1 MDKHVYSEKIA
12 VIGVDG
18 FEPSLAKKFLSEGI
32 MPNLQK
38 FIEAG
43 SAREDLVLLGA
54 MPTVTPPQW
63 TTLATGAYPAT
74 HGITQ
79 FFNPSTERADGY
91 VYALDSR
98 LCLAEPLW
106 NVFAEEGKKT
116 LVWHWPGSSWPPTSE
131 SPNLTVV
138 DGTQPA
144 VINMGTAVVDWET
157 IILGDENIAE
167 PIFVAHDAPNNPGV
181 GCVITDLDDMI
192 ANENDHTA
200 INAVLGG
207 NSSIMKSVYLDDSDS
222 EISTLGQINLNVV
235 NSPIRPAHGWAN
247 APATAKEMIIIT
259 SNGFIR
265 RPCLI
270 LQNADGIYDT
280 VAIYK
285 SKKEANPLFTISK
298 QELKQ
303 YFIDDVNTGAAN
315 VTTSRAVCALEI
327 APDGSKVRL
336 WMSVA
341 YDLSSDKVW
350 HPKEFYKEITENV
363 GYVPCA
369 SLASGKNP
377 EYAEKLLVHAW
388 DSYCD
393 WQGKAL
399 TYCMDNGFEVIFSHL
414 HNVDAIGHQI
424 WHFANHREEWGNDEV
439 FYQNLIREVYKQ
451 TDKYLGQFLPYLKKD
466 WTIIIT
472 SDHGL
477 ISEENDPVTGMGEMR
492 NNGTV
497 MVDLGYTTL
506 VKDENGNNTR
516 AVDLSK
522 SKAVMNRMGYVNI
535 NLKGRY
541 PDGIVDPSEKDALE
555 TQIISDLYNYR
566 DPKTGRRTVAIALK
580 NKDAAVL
587 GLNGDRT
594 ADIVTFMEEDF
605 NVIHA
610 DSLSTQKGHFDT
622 SVSPIFVAAGK
633 GIKSNFITKRVI
645 RQVDVAPTIA
655 VLGGV
660 RMPEQCEGAPVYQ
673 IIEWD

>member
-1 MDKHVYSEKIA
+1 MNKYVYSDKIA

-32 MPNLQK
+32 MPNLK
-38 FIEAG
+38 SFIEAG

-106 NVFAEEGKKT
+106 NVFAEAGKKT

-144 VINMGTAVVDWET
+144 VINMGSAVVDWET
-157 IILGDENIAE
+157 IVLGDENIAE

-222 EISTLGQINLNVV
+222 EISTLGQINLNVA
-235 NSPIRPAHGWAN
+235 NSPIKPAHGWAN
-247 APATAKEMIIIT
+247 APESAKEMVIIT

-285 SKKEANPLFTISK
+285 SKKESSPLFTISK

-303 YFIDDVNTGAAN
+303 YFIDEVNTGSEN
-315 VTTSRAVCALEI
+315 IMTSRAVCALEI

-341 YDLSSDKVW
+341 YDLKSDKVW

-393 WQGKAL
+393 WQAKAL
-399 TYCMDNGFEVIFSHL
+399 TYCMDNGFEIIFSHL

-424 WHFANHREEWGNDEV
+424 WHYANHREEWGNDEV

-506 VKDENGNNTR
+506 IKDENGNNTR

-522 SKAVMNRMGYVNI
+522 SKAVMNRMGYINI

-566 DPKTGRRTVAIALK
+566 DPKTGRRTIAIALK

-587 GLNGDRT
+587 GLDGDRT
-594 ADIVTFMEEDF
+594 ADIITFMEEDF

-622 SVSPIFVAAGK
+622 SVSPIFIAAGK
-633 GIKSNFITKRVI
+633 GIKANFTTKRVI

-673 IIEWD
+673 IIE